1 MGDKRMELVEDFE
14 LLRQKALSIVQT
26 GDADEVI
33 WMQAHLMKLAVFAL
47 NSTGLMIKMGV
58 LDHGNPGSED
68 LIKTTYKRM
77 LATAAVFADVS
88 EAILQYFE
96 EDEDDK

>member
-1 MGDKRMELVEDFE
+1 
-14 LLRQKALSIVQT
+14 
-26 GDADEVI
+26 
-33 WMQAHLMKLAVFAL
+33 L

-96 EDEDDK
+96 EDEDDE